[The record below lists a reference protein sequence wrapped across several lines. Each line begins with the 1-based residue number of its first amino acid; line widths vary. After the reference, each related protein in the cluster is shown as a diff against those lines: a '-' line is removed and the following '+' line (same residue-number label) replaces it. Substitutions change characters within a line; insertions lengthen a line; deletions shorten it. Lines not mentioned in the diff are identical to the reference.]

1 MTVRLEQFVKHLED
15 SGILGGDTLK
25 DFIPPK
31 ATPKDAE
38 ELARELVR
46 KKKLTRFQ
54 AEQIYAGNGKSLT
67 LGNYLLLDKLKI
79 GDFAGMA
86 QHDFVDYVYFS
97 IVAYSTLGLGDVAP
111 IGGIR
116 LIAGVESLNGL
127 VLVGWSASFTYL
139 VMEAFWP
146 LHGSHGWRRF
156 RDMPRRPPDETGEA
170 D

>member
-1 MTVRLEQFVKHLED
+1 MIPAILVALILVPLTIFLHYEALRLIGEHLPGPPRLGWRWRLMGVVLACFASHTVHVWL
-15 SGILGGDTLK
+15 
-25 DFIPPK
+25 
-31 ATPKDAE
+31 
-38 ELARELVR
+38 
-46 KKKLTRFQ
+46 
-54 AEQIYAGNGKSLT
+54 YAFA
-67 LGNYLLLDKLKI
+67 YLLLDKLKI
-79 GDFAGMA
+79 GDFAGMV